1 MIKIQ
6 KPSDCCGC
14 SACASICNYNA
25 ITMQPDTL
33 GFLYPVV
40 DESKCTNCGLC
51 EKVCAFNGNYDTSLN
66 FIEPIAYGAR
76 QKDINEVMKSRSG
89 AVFAAIADHELKHG
103 GIVYGAGYTDHFRV
117 VHKRATTKE
126 EYDEFRGSK
135 YVQSDLN
142 GTFRQVKK
150 DLKDGLTVLFSGTPC
165 QTSGLNSYIGKKL
178 RTNLILVDIVC
189 HGVPAPYIWRDY
201 IALLEKQ
208 QGSPITW
215 VNFRDKSQF
224 GWRDHREMFKFLNS
238 EGKSEGNMWFTRTFF
253 KDIINRHSCSNCHFC
268 NIHRPSDITIAD
280 FWGWEKTGSS
290 INQDNK
296 GVNLVL
302 INTEKGRE
310 IFGTIKDRL
319 EIVDARPDAYMQPNL
334 QRPTPMHRERM
345 RLEKDYKKYGFE
357 YVYHKEYHKDPPAI
371 RFLKNGKDILRK
383 ILNNFK

>member
-14 SACASICNYNA
+14 SACASICNYDA
-25 ITMQPDTL
+25 ITMQPDAL

-51 EKVCAFNGNYDTSLN
+51 EKVCAFNDNYDTSLN
-66 FIEPIAYGAR
+66 FPEPIAYGAR
-76 QKDINEVMKSRSG
+76 QINIDEVMKSRSG
-89 AVFAAIADHELKHG
+89 AVFAAIADYVLKQG
-103 GIVYGAGYTDHFRV
+103 GIVYGVGYTDHFRV

-126 EYDEFRGSK
+126 ECDEFRGSK

-178 RTNLILVDIVC
+178 RTNLILIDLVC

-224 GWRDHREMFKFLNS
+224 GWRDHRDHRETFKFLR
-238 EGKSEGNMWFTRTFF
+238 GGVK
-253 KDIINRHSCSNCHFC
+253 C
-268 NIHRPSDITIAD
+268 
-280 FWGWEKTGSS
+280 GSLERS
-290 INQDNK
+290 I
-296 GVNLVL
+296 
-302 INTEKGRE
+302 
-310 IFGTIKDRL
+310 
-319 EIVDARPDAYMQPNL
+319 
-334 QRPTPMHRERM
+334 
-345 RLEKDYKKYGFE
+345 
-357 YVYHKEYHKDPPAI
+357 
-371 RFLKNGKDILRK
+371 K
-383 ILNNFK
+383 IL